1 MTKVMT
7 SLPTSLLIFL
17 ATEQMVMDPT
27 QFRERFKAY
36 KEGKQVYQNGLPIYA
51 SGKNPYEDS
60 TDFITRYEG
69 WSDTAY
75 QKKGD
80 VPTIGYGTTNPKYV
94 KLGKITRDV
103 GRRAMMEDL
112 ALNEPLL
119 QQNIK
124 NYDSLPDSAK
134 IVLRDILYN
143 VGQGNLFRKSPKFMT
158 ALNSGNYEEAAR
170 QMDWD
175 NNKVGFGGAKKRNAA
190 RQKLFLQDLVNHNMI
205 VPKKS
210 ELVQQL
216 EEQPTFQP
224 WSNYHQPDY
233 SLNNLAPSS
242 ISSWNNA
249 QGPSYTTSGLEAR
262 HAYENIIKTM
272 PLLEDDDW
280 GQDFKDG
287 KSPIHIE
294 PANRGKLT
302 RLKKRTG
309 KSESEL
315 YNDGNPAH
323 KKMVV
328 FARNA
333 RKWKH

>member
-1 MTKVMT
+1 M
-7 SLPTSLLIFL
+7 
-17 ATEQMVMDPT
+17 QDPT
-27 QFRERFKAY
+27 EFRERFKAY
-36 KEGKQVYQNGLPIYA
+36 KEGKKPYENGLPAYKP
-51 SGKNPYEDS
+51 GKNPYEDS

-94 KLGKITRDV
+94 KLGKITQAQ

-112 ALNEPLL
+112 AANEPLL

-124 NYDSLPDSAK
+124 NYDKLPDSAK
-134 IVLRDILYN
+134 TVLRDILYN
-143 VGQGNLFRKSPKFMT
+143 VGQGNLFRKSPKFMA

-175 NNKVGFGGAKKRNAA
+175 NNKEGFGGAKKRNAA
-190 RQKLFLQDLVNHNMI
+190 RQKLFLQDLTNHNMI

-216 EEQPTFQP
+216 EEQPQFQP
-224 WSNYHQPDY
+224 WSNYHQPEY

-242 ISSWNNA
+242 VSSWNNA
-249 QGPSYTTSGLEAR
+249 QGPSYTASGLATR
-262 HAYENIIKTM
+262 RAYENIISM
-272 PLLEDDDW
+272 LPLLEDDEW
-280 GQDFKDG
+280 EPELKLPGFKNG
-287 KSPIHIE
+287 KSPIHIK

-315 YNDGNPAH
+315 YKTGGPAVR
-323 KKMVV
+323 KMIT

-333 RKWKH
+333 RKWRK